1 MDCDSIQ
8 VVRSVG
14 KWSIG
19 KDGKEQSIYKAY
31 RDLITSAK
39 KFIYIENQFFVSS
52 ATNDERKISKILKEI
67 FINHGKKKRGKIS
80 ENFQKSG
87 KRITILKKTDLPLK
101 TP

>member
-52 ATNDERKISKILKEI
+52 ATNDERQISKKLITEFNSQAPDVPDLAQTVKPWSDLFKI
-67 FINHGKKKRGKIS
+67 FMDVFARA
-80 ENFQKSG
+80 
-87 KRITILKKTDLPLK
+87 
-101 TP
+101 